1 MHRLPNYVRSLLLTM
16 LISFAAPIAILGIS
30 LAGLSIGSHFPG
42 MAAIAQL
49 TFHQMIIFLRIFG
62 SGSAINGLFI
72 IGITCGLVG
81 GLFDTYTYYQSYRF
95 QHVRNG
101 N

>member
-1 MHRLPNYVRSLLLTM
+1 MYRLPNYVRSLLLTV
-16 LISFAAPIAILGIS
+16 LISFAAPIAILGIG
-30 LAGLSIGSHFPG
+30 LAGLSISSHFPG
-42 MAAIAQL
+42 VAAIAQL
-49 TFHQMIIFLRIFG
+49 TFQQMLIFLRIFG

-72 IGITCGLVG
+72 IGITCGIVG
-81 GLFDTYTYYQSYRF
+81 GLFDTYTYCQSYRY